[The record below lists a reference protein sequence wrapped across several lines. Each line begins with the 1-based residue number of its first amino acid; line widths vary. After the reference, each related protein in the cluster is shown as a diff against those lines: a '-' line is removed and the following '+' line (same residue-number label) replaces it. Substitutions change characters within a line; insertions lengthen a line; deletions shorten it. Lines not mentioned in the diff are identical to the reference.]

1 MYLCRINIGNFN
13 TLAALTVQFKQTLG
27 LIQKDILLEWR
38 QKHALGG
45 ILLYLVSTIFICYLV
60 FAGIMSPQTWNAL
73 FWIIMSF
80 ASINLVLKGFHDE
93 QGGRKL
99 YLYTLASPTAVIF
112 SKIILN
118 SIVMFGLGVLGY
130 LLFSL
135 FMGNM
140 AQNHLAWWL
149 TLLVGLFGF
158 ASILTMVSAIAGQ
171 AKNNFTLMAVLGFPL
186 ILPLVLL
193 LVRSSEAAI
202 NGLALSAVSP
212 NLLVIVLL
220 IAIALTLSYIL
231 FPYLWKE

>member
-1 MYLCRINIGNFN
+1 MQRNQI
-13 TLAALTVQFKQTLG
+13 LG

-45 ILLYLVSTIFICYLV
+45 ILLYLVSTVFICYLV

-80 ASINLVLKGFHDE
+80 ASINLVLKSFNDE

-112 SKIILN
+112 SKIFIN
-118 SIVMFGLGVLGY
+118 SLVMFILGVLGY

-140 AQNHLAWWL
+140 AQNLVAWWS
-149 TLLVGLFGF
+149 TLVVGLFGF
-158 ASILTMVSAIAGQ
+158 SSILTMVSAIAGQ

-202 NGLALSAVSP
+202 IGLSMSSVIP
-212 NLLVIVLL
+212 NLLVILLL
-220 IAIALTLSYIL
+220 IAIALILSYVL